1 MAKAHNALK
10 YQDYLWLSMEGL
22 RRYKE
27 DVDSYLMTKSDMPEL
42 WQVSGRDEIM
52 MLHVYISILG
62 MSKMG
67 RYGMILALCFMQK
80 IITT

>member
-1 MAKAHNALK
+1 MAKAYNALK
-10 YQDYLWLSMEGL
+10 YQDYLWLFMEGL

-27 DVDSYLMTKSDMPEL
+27 DVDSYLMTKSDMTEL

-67 RYGMILALCFMQK
+67 RYEMILALCFMQK